1 MKRLISALV
10 AALAGVGAASAA
22 DMPVKAPMAPPP
34 GISWSGFYIGTHQ
47 GWGFSRA
54 EWTSDFNCNIGVL
67 CDSVSKDID
76 GWVSGVQFGGRWQFN
91 QIVLGIEATL
101 AATDIKGTQTGI
113 LCTPGVGGCPA
124 AGTTPLSY
132 KTRITD
138 QATVVGQL
146 GFAWDRSLFYAK
158 GGWAEGDVTR
168 NVSVTFSGPTT
179 TFTTK
184 DLNQRSGGGWTAGV
198 GWEFQWT
205 KNVTFGLE
213 YDFLRLPVG
222 AITTNAIIAQTGATQ
237 FLTTQSSMNL
247 DVHEIVFRAN
257 YIFDWGW
264 WHF

>member
-1 MKRLISALV
+1 MKQFI
-10 AALAGVGAASAA
+10 AALAATSLIGIGAASAA
-22 DMPVKAPMAPPP
+22 DMPVKAAPMAPPP

-54 EWTSDFNCNIGVL
+54 EWTSDFNCAVGVL
-67 CDSVSKDID
+67 CDSVNKDID

-91 QIVLGIEATL
+91 YVVLGIEATL
-101 AATDIKGTQTGI
+101 AATDIKGTQSGL
-113 LCTPGVGGCPA
+113 LCTPAAGICPA
-124 AGTTPLSY
+124 FPAGTTD

-158 GGWAEGDVTR
+158 GGWATGDVTR
-168 NVSVTFSGPTT
+168 NISGTAGGIT
-179 TFTTK
+179 ITTK
-184 DLNQRSGGGWTAGV
+184 DLNQRASGGWTAGV

-205 KNVTFGLE
+205 KNVTFGIE

-222 AITTNAIIAQTGATQ
+222 ALTTNAIVQGTGATA
-237 FLTTQSSMNL
+237 FPTTQSAMNL